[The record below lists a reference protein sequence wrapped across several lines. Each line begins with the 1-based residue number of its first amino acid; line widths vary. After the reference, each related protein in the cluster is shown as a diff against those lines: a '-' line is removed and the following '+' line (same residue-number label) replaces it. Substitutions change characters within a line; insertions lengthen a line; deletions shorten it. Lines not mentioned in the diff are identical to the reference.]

1 MSTPTPLER
10 SLLASAERPDA
21 LLRGVLVVRWCVL
34 AWLVVVVATGA
45 GAGSPALA
53 VVALALAG
61 GWTAWLGL
69 VRPAYGTAV
78 LVVDLLVCGAL
89 LVVAALAPA
98 LATVYPV
105 AAALTWGARRGL
117 RGGASAGALLGA
129 VYVTAHVVQGLVVDR
144 VDERLLDVLGDAF
157 SLVLAGAGVGL
168 VSTLLQR
175 SALALQAAQADRAR
189 AREEAVRLAEREE
202 LARRVHDSVLQVL
215 TLVHKRGRELAD
227 LPVVDPARVGA
238 LADLAAAQERELRDL
253 VLRPGGFAGGAAED
267 GGGAGTGGP
276 GSGDGPSGAVSLT
289 AALEE
294 AARHQPE
301 LDVQVTTVGE
311 LVLPGSVVRPL
322 VAAVG
327 QALGNVAR
335 HAGTPRAWVFAEVED
350 DRLVLTVRDDGCGF
364 VLDEDA
370 LRAAG
375 RFGLLRSIRGRVEQ
389 LGGRLVVDSAPGR
402 GTELELRVPLPSG
415 VAGGEHGPRD

>member
-1 MSTPTPLER
+1 MSTPTSLER
-10 SLLASAERPDA
+10 TLLASAGRPDA
-21 LLRGVLVVRWCVL
+21 LLRGILVVRWCVL
-34 AWLVVVVATGA
+34 VWLVVVVASGA
-45 GAGSPALA
+45 GTGSPVLA
-53 VVALALAG
+53 GVALALAG
-61 GWTAWLGL
+61 GWTAWLTA
-69 VRPAYGTAV
+69 VRPAYGVPV
-78 LVVDLLVCGAL
+78 LLVDLLVCGAL

-105 AAALTWGARRGL
+105 AAALSWGARRGL
-117 RGGASAGALLGA
+117 RGGAVAGALLGA
-129 VYVTAHVVQGLVVDR
+129 GYVTAHVVQGLVLDR
-144 VDERLLDVLGDAF
+144 LDERLLDVLGDAF

-175 SALALQAAQADRAR
+175 SASEAQAAQADRVR
-189 AREEAVRLAEREE
+189 TREQAARLAEREE
-202 LARRVHDSVLQVL
+202 LGRRVHDSVLQVL
-215 TLVHKRGRELAD
+215 ALVHKRGRELAETA
-227 LPVVDPARVGA
+227 VVDPARVGE

-253 VLRPGGFAGGAAED
+253 VLRPDGFGGGPADPGRSDRTDGAGGD
-267 GGGAGTGGP
+267 
-276 GSGDGPSGAVSLT
+276 DRVSLT

-294 AARHQPE
+294 AARHQTD

-311 LVLPGSVVRPL
+311 LVLPGAVVRPL
-322 VAAVG
+322 AAAVG

-350 DRLVLTVRDDGCGF
+350 DRLLLSVRDDGRGF
-364 VLDEDA
+364 TLDEEA

-402 GTELELRVPLPSG
+402 GTELEMRVPLTRG
-415 VAGGEHGPRD
+415 GAGREHDGRD

>member
-1 MSTPTPLER
+1 MSTPTSLER

-34 AWLVVVVATGA
+34 AWLVVVVASGA
-45 GAGSPALA
+45 GGGSPVLA
-53 VVALALAG
+53 VVVLVLAG

-69 VRPAYGTAV
+69 ARPRYDLPV
-78 LVVDLLVCGAL
+78 LLVDLLVCGAL
-89 LVVAALAPA
+89 LVVAALAPS

-105 AAALTWGARRGL
+105 TAALSWGARRGL
-117 RGGASAGALLGA
+117 RGGATAGALLGA
-129 VYVTAHVVQGLVVDR
+129 VYVSAHVVQGLVLDR
-144 VDERLLDVLGDAF
+144 LDERLLDVLGDAF

-175 SALALQAAQADRAR
+175 SAAALQAAQADRVR
-189 AREEAVRLAEREE
+189 AREQAARLAEREE
-202 LARRVHDSVLQVL
+202 LGRQVHDSVLQVL

-227 LPVVDPARVGA
+227 SPVVDPRRVRE

-253 VLRPGGFAGGAAED
+253 VLRPDGF
-267 GGGAGTGGP
+267 GAGRADDAAPAGP
-276 GSGDGPSGAVSLT
+276 DEVSLT
-289 AALEE
+289 SALAE
-294 AARHQPE
+294 AARQQGE
-301 LDVQVTTVGE
+301 LTVQVSTVGE
-311 LVLPGSVVRPL
+311 LVLPGELARPL

-350 DRLVLTVRDDGCGF
+350 GLLVLTVRDDGRGF

-402 GTELELRVPLPSG
+402 GTELEMRVPLT
-415 VAGGEHGPRD
+415 AGGPDREHDRRV

>member
-21 LLRGVLVVRWCVL
+21 LVRGVLVVRWCVL
-34 AWLVVVVATGA
+34 AWLLVVVATGA
-45 GAGSPALA
+45 GAASPQAA
-53 VVALALAG
+53 VVALVLAG
-61 GWTAWLGL
+61 GWTGWLAAA
-69 VRPAYGTAV
+69 RPAYGTAV
-78 LVVDLLVCGAL
+78 LVVDLLVCAAL
-89 LVVAALAPA
+89 LMLAALAPA

-117 RGGASAGALLGA
+117 RGGAVAGAVLGA
-129 VYVTAHVVQGLVVDR
+129 VYVAAHVVQGLVLDR
-144 VDERLLDVLGDAF
+144 LDERLLDVLGDAF

-168 VSTLLQR
+168 VSTLLTR
-175 SALALQAAQADRAR
+175 SATALQAAQADRVR
-189 AREEAVRLAEREE
+189 AREQAVRLAEREE
-202 LARRVHDSVLQVL
+202 LGRRVHDSVLQVL
-215 TLVHKRGRELAD
+215 TLVHKRARELAD
-227 LPVVDPARVGA
+227 EPAVDPARVGE

-253 VLRPGGFAGGAAED
+253 VLRPDGF
-267 GGGAGTGGP
+267 
-276 GSGDGPSGAVSLT
+276 GSGPRDDGPDGADVVSLT

-294 AARHQPE
+294 TARQRSE
-301 LDVQVTTVGE
+301 LDVRVTTVGE
-311 LVLPGSVVRPL
+311 LVLPGAVVRPL

-335 HAGTPRAWVFAEVED
+335 HAGTTRAWVFAEVEG
-350 DRLVLTVRDDGCGF
+350 DRLLLSVRDDGRGF

-402 GTELELRVPLPSG
+402 GTELEMRVPLG
-415 VAGGEHGPRD
+415 AGAGEATA

>member
-1 MSTPTPLER
+1 MSTPTSFER

-34 AWLVVVVATGA
+34 AWLVVVVASGA
-45 GAGSPALA
+45 GADSPALA

-69 VRPAYGTAV
+69 TRPTYDLPV
-78 LVVDLLVCGAL
+78 LLVDLLVCGAL

-105 AAALTWGARRGL
+105 AAALSWGARRGL
-117 RGGASAGALLGA
+117 RGGATAGAVLGA
-129 VYVTAHVVQGLVVDR
+129 VYVSAHVVQGLVLDR

-175 SALALQAAQADRAR
+175 SAAALQAAQADRVR
-189 AREEAVRLAEREE
+189 AREEAARFAEREE
-202 LARRVHDSVLQVL
+202 LGRRVHDSVLQVL
-215 TLVHKRGRELAD
+215 ALVHKRGRELAQQ
-227 LPVVDPARVGA
+227 PVVEPRQVAE

-253 VLRPGGFAGGAAED
+253 VLRPDGFGSGSDGAAPV
-267 GGGAGTGGP
+267 GP
-276 GSGDGPSGAVSLT
+276 DEVSLT

-301 LDVQVTTVGE
+301 LDVQVSTVGE
-311 LVLPGSVVRPL
+311 LVLPGDLVRPL

-335 HAGTPRAWVFAEVED
+335 HAGTPRAWVFAEVD
-350 DRLVLTVRDDGCGF
+350 DGTLVLTVRDDGCGF
-364 VLDEDA
+364 VLDEEA

-402 GTELELRVPLPSG
+402 GTELELRVPLT
-415 VAGGEHGPRD
+415 AGGTDREHGGRG